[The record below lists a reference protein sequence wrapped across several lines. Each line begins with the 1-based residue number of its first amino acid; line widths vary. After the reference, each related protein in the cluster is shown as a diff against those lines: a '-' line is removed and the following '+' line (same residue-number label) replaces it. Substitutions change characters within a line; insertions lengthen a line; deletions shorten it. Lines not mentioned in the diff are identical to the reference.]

1 MFFFFKQKTAYDMR
15 ISDWSSDVCSSDLS
29 SRSANRGISL
39 LPQIAFTAG
48 QPTQTSRRR
57 CFDAQTMP
65 RAAISGWKI
74 GGTGCARRGM
84 CERAQSNCG
93 VLKADSCTIVRWT
106 PLRSRSEEN
115 TSELQSLMRISY
127 AVFCLKKKKQ

>member
-84 CERAQSNCG
+84 CERAQSNRG
-93 VLKADSCTIVRWT
+93 VLKAEDRQSRVEGKRVRGRVN
-106 PLRSRSEEN
+106 LGGRRSIQ
-115 TSELQSLMRISY
+115 T
-127 AVFCLKKKKQ
+127 KKTK